1 MGISKLVTLSLSTGS
16 ETWVSTLTVGQQSK
30 RAIPGR
36 NTGTLVWLLGPCQYD
51 QLCALLA
58 DKGRRQQHHRSGICI
73 SLDDPIEHER
83 RSYAYCLSGKP

>member
-1 MGISKLVTLSLSTGS
+1 MGLHTNGWSTVQAGYS
-16 ETWVSTLTVGQQSK
+16 RQ
-30 RAIPGR
+30 

-83 RSYAYCLSGKP
+83 RSYA